1 MSATGGTSVRER
13 IGEDEGVPT
22 EAEPGRLTA
31 YYERIAGALDR
42 LISLQDAGVADTPLP
57 DSDKAKLDGSPPR

>member
-1 MSATGGTSVRER
+1 MSATGGTSASGR

-31 YYERIAGALDR
+31 YYERIASALDR
-42 LISLQDAGVADTPLP
+42 LISLQDAGTPLP
-57 DSDKAKLDGSPPR
+57 DSGKAKPDSIPPR